1 MSRLLTLAVAVAAV
15 PQFARGDDGI
25 APETVLAVKKA
36 TVLVL
41 VKGDGW
47 EASGSG
53 FVVAADDRRVLVA
66 TNQHVVVPK
75 PGARAGTK
83 AGSVTVVFDSGTKAE
98 RSYRA
103 TVAAAQADPDLAV
116 LGVEGV
122 KDAPKP
128 LAHAD
133 RAKLVETMPVYT
145 FGFPFGTAL
154 SVTEGNPA
162 VTVGRATVSSLR
174 SGPDGELAV
183 VQIDGNLNPGNSGG
197 PVVDAKGGL
206 VGVAVATVRNG
217 QGIGFA
223 VPAAELAKLMRGRV
237 GRVSVAPRKEADG
250 TATVRIEAELI
261 DPAERLASAVAH
273 YLVLSPGTKRP
284 DTTALDKHPGSK
296 TVGLTVGKG
305 TAAAEFK
312 LPAAEGEILVQVA
325 AGAAGQAGETA
336 PVRAFSLVAGPSAAA
351 LAGPPPAGWKE
362 YTPADR
368 AFVMWV
374 PEKPAKQADEERELV
389 VGGQTLR
396 LRTLVGTTA
405 VGLAYEAQSA
415 ALPAPFAAVPKAEVY
430 DLFRGAVAA
439 ELGGRVRDT
448 RDVTAGPLTG
458 FEYVIAARTATAR
471 VRVFVSGPR
480 VYLVLVR
487 GTAAQA
493 AGAEAETILGAF
505 RLPAEGATRPTPAA
519 SAPKAAGSA
528 AAAAGPKAK
537 TPTVVGGNGPL
548 FGGAPFVKDV
558 APDGGLL
565 VGLEVVIARPYRDE
579 LVRSV
584 RPIYR
589 VGEKE
594 AFGKQFGTALGSPMS
609 VKAKPGYAVGGIAAK
624 ARNVCDGFSLTF
636 MRVVD
641 GKLDPADR
649 YESEWVGWNGGVPA
663 VRVESDGTPVVG
675 FVGRANDKDVT
686 GIGVL
691 FRGQEGFDPIV
702 ALEPAI
708 LGGGRDPQFKDVAP
722 AGGLLVGFEV
732 GTAPA
737 FGREM
742 TRSVRPIYRVGEGET
757 LGEQRGTQL
766 QKVVTIKAKPGYAV
780 GAIAV
785 MHGLGFD
792 GISVTFMRV
801 KGDRLDPTD
810 RYDSEYVG
818 SDEKKPLTR
827 LGGDGTPVVGIVGKT
842 NARDLTGMGLLL
854 KGQEGFTPK
863 PR

>member
-1 MSRLLTLAVAVAAV
+1 
-15 PQFARGDDGI
+15 
-25 APETVLAVKKA
+25 
-36 TVLVL
+36 
-41 VKGDGW
+41 
-47 EASGSG
+47 
-53 FVVAADDRRVLVA
+53 
-66 TNQHVVVPK
+66 
-75 PGARAGTK
+75 
-83 AGSVTVVFDSGTKAE
+83 
-98 RSYRA
+98 
-103 TVAAAQADPDLAV
+103 
-116 LGVEGV
+116 
-122 KDAPKP
+122 
-128 LAHAD
+128 
-133 RAKLVETMPVYT
+133 MPVYT

-154 SVTEGNPA
+154 SITDGNPA

-174 SGPDGELAV
+174 NSPDGELAV
-183 VQIDGNLNPGNSGG
+183 IQIDGNLNPGNSGG

-487 GTAAQA
+487 GTAAQV

-548 FGGAPFVKDV
+548 FGGAPFV
-558 APDGGLL
+558 
-565 VGLEVVIARPYRDE
+565 
-579 LVRSV
+579 
-584 RPIYR
+584 
-589 VGEKE
+589 
-594 AFGKQFGTALGSPMS
+594 
-609 VKAKPGYAVGGIAAK
+609 
-624 ARNVCDGFSLTF
+624 
-636 MRVVD
+636 
-641 GKLDPADR
+641 
-649 YESEWVGWNGGVPA
+649 
-663 VRVESDGTPVVG
+663 
-675 FVGRANDKDVT
+675 
-686 GIGVL
+686 
-691 FRGQEGFDPIV
+691 
-702 ALEPAI
+702 
-708 LGGGRDPQFKDVAP
+708 KDVAP